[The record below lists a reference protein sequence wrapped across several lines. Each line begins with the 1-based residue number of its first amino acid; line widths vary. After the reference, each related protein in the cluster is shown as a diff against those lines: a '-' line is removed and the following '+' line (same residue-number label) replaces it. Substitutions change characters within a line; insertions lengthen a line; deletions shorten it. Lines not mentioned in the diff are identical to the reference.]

1 VRVIAYSQL
10 SDVRQ
15 EVEFPGDLLR
25 IGRDP
30 ANDLELPSPF
40 VSREHARLLKHDGEY
55 FIENVG
61 LNGTLVGEHLV
72 GVSEQV
78 RIAPGQEIHIGEW
91 VLYLVAEEAPGRPAG
106 EALKI
111 RREKTPLFKAM
122 AIEKD
127 VHGELLRRLNLRAI
141 EVEAQ
146 DDPRYVTHIKAHL
159 SAILDEFT
167 GRVDDET
174 GWFIVEQQLKRDVI
188 TEILRRAG
196 TKMRPPLLQ
205 TDDAVLDPQYEAGLV
220 GFRDLLVRD
229 LGLALSPDRI
239 KDDIEKVE
247 QSFREAFDRETPQVT
262 ESLWVYIVKRCLMK
276 DILDIV
282 VGLGPIQDLL
292 DMPNVTEV
300 MVVGPSKIYVEE
312 NGVIRNTGRSFFSDE
327 VVHTVIE
334 RIVTPIG
341 RRIDRSTPIVDA
353 RLPDGSRVNAT
364 IEPLSLVGPVL
375 TIRKFSEV
383 PFTIDD
389 LVGFGT
395 ITPFAANFM
404 RACVLGRMNV
414 LVSGGTASGK
424 TTLLNVLSAFI
435 PPHERIITIEDSA
448 ELQLFQEHVVRVET
462 RQANVEG
469 KGRYTIRDLVQN
481 ALRQR
486 PDRIIVGEVRGAEAL
501 DMLQAM
507 NTGHDGSLTTIH
519 ANNPQDAMKRLEG
532 LVLEGVDMPIRAIR
546 EQIVTALDVVC
557 HLTRFAD
564 GRREVT
570 AVSEVAGMDRDE
582 GTIVVEDIFVRPP
595 GGDHGRARGELM
607 HTGYIPNFAQD
618 LLGRGLLTIDAFM

>member
-1 VRVIAYSQL
+1 MRVIAYSQL

-15 EVEFPGDLLR
+15 EIELTVEVLR

-40 VSREHARLLKHDGEY
+40 VSREHARIIRHDGDY

-61 LNGTLVGEHLV
+61 LNGTLVDDNLV
-72 GVSEQV
+72 GVGEQV
-78 RIAPGQEIHIGEW
+78 KIAPGQEIHIGEW
-91 VLYLVAEEAPGRPAG
+91 ALYLSADETVRPTDKAIR
-106 EALKI
+106 I
-111 RREKTPLFKAM
+111 RRERTPLSKAM
-122 AIEKD
+122 AVEKK
-127 VHGELLRRLNLRAI
+127 VHGELLRRLNLRTI
-141 EVEAQ
+141 DVEAQ
-146 DDPRYVTHIKAHL
+146 DDPRYVDHIKAHL
-159 SAILDEFT
+159 SAVIDGVISE
-167 GRVDDET
+167 VDDEA
-174 GWFIVEQQLKRDVI
+174 GWFLVEHQLMRDVI
-188 TEILRRAG
+188 TEISRRAG
-196 TKMRPPLLQ
+196 SKMRPPILKPN
-205 TDDAVLDPQYEAGLV
+205 DAVLDPQYEAGLLRM
-220 GFRDLLVRD
+220 RDVLIQD
-229 LGLALSPDRI
+229 LGLRFGPENVKQD
-239 KDDIEKVE
+239 VE
-247 QSFREAFDRETPQVT
+247 AVEERFHEEFDREAPQVT
-262 ESLWVYIVKRCLMK
+262 ESLWVYIVRRYIMK

-300 MVVGPSKIYVEE
+300 MVVGPSKIYIEE
-312 NGVIRNTGRSFFSDE
+312 AGVIRNTGRSFFSDE

-334 RIVTPIG
+334 RIVTPLG

-364 IEPLSLVGPVL
+364 IEPLSLCGPVL
-375 TIRKFSEV
+375 TIRKFSET

-389 LVGFGT
+389 LVSFGT
-395 ITPFAANFM
+395 ITPFAANFL
-404 RACVLGRMNV
+404 RACILGRKNV
-414 LVSGGTASGK
+414 LVAGGTASGK
-424 TTLLNVLSAFI
+424 TTLLNVLSAYI

-448 ELQLFQEHVVRVET
+448 ELQLYQEHVVRVET

-469 KGRYTIRDLVQN
+469 KGQYTIRSLVQN

-519 ANNPQDAMKRLEG
+519 ANSPQDAMKRLEG
-532 LVLEGVDMPIRAIR
+532 LVLEAVDMPVRAIR
-546 EQIVTALDVVC
+546 EQIVTALDAIV

-570 AVSEVAGMDRDE
+570 AVSEVAGLDRDE
-582 GTIVVEDIFVRPP
+582 GDIVVEDIFVRPTI
-595 GGDHGRARGELM
+595 GTERGKRGELM
-607 HTGYIPNFAQD
+607 HTGYIPLFAKD
-618 LLGRGLLTIDAFM
+618 LLHKGLLTVDAFM